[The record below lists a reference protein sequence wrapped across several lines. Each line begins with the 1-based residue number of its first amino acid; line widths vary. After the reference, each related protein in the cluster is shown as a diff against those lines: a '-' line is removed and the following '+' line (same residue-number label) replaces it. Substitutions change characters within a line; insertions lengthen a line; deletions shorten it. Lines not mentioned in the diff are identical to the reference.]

1 MPKNPPDERLVYL
14 ALRHEFL
21 KGDAPSK
28 LKKIKERVLK
38 QGESSEMK
46 ALIQEHNIDSICQVA
61 KGLLDG
67 RVYHSTIQAKIRF
80 PESAERN
87 ASEAE
92 AARCEADALKDVKR
106 GGLEQ
111 SGALCTTSQAR
122 QEPGKL
128 ATRLFAYHS
137 HPLATVTLDIFGRDI
152 LLGAFVEAIMSSS
165 KQYMKP
171 RKI

>member
-14 ALRHEFL
+14 ALRHEFP

-28 LKKIKERVLK
+28 LKKIKERGLK

-61 KGLLDG
+61 KRLLDD
-67 RVYHSTIQAKIRF
+67 RVYHSTIQAKIRC
-80 PESAERN
+80 PEVFEVSPAQSAKRN
-87 ASEAE
+87 APEAE
-92 AARCEADALKDVKR
+92 AARCEADALKDVER

-128 ATRLFAYHS
+128 ATRMHRQQINRP
-137 HPLATVTLDIFGRDI
+137 HT
-152 LLGAFVEAIMSSS
+152 
-165 KQYMKP
+165 
-171 RKI
+171 

>member
-1 MPKNPPDERLVYL
+1 SGVHSAGMCTVQGSVL
-14 ALRHEFL
+14 
-21 KGDAPSK
+21 
-28 LKKIKERVLK
+28 KERVLK

-80 PESAERN
+80 PEVFEVSPAQSAERN

-137 HPLATVTLDIFGRDI
+137 AI
-152 LLGAFVEAIMSSS
+152 L
-165 KQYMKP
+165 
-171 RKI
+171 

>member
-1 MPKNPPDERLVYL
+1 MAKNPPDERLVYL

-61 KGLLDG
+61 KRLLDG

-80 PESAERN
+80 PEVFEVSPAQSAERN

-137 HPLATVTLDIFGRDI
+137 AI
-152 LLGAFVEAIMSSS
+152 L
-165 KQYMKP
+165 
-171 RKI
+171 